1 MNNEQMSP
9 VTRSVPYPPELPGRR
24 TWTPPSGRPPAPG
37 IRPTESDSRQP
48 ASPPEPR
55 QGLNHRRQKYQR
67 EEQIQEDPEFSYT
80 GYQVVRGE
88 FFSHM
93 NEPCMSFS
101 DGKITFNT
109 ACLRKAPDVD
119 YVLALVNKEEKK
131 LVIRPSH
138 EDVKD
143 SFPWRSASSKAKQ
156 ITCRIF
162 SAMVTSLMNWDPSC
176 RYKMIGKMIRSKG
189 ELLFVFDLTCA
200 EMFPRQTVIDK
211 NGQEKIRTSRK
222 PVFPEDWKDQFGL
235 PVDEHEKRLQ
245 INIFD
250 GYAVFAVRDRAKAKS
265 AEPVQDQEVNT

>member
-1 MNNEQMSP
+1 MNNEQVMPNS
-9 VTRSVPYPPELPGRR
+9 RSVPYPPDLTGRK
-24 TWTPPSGRPPAPG
+24 TWTSPSGRPPAAG
-37 IRPTESDSRQP
+37 RPAARESDSP
-48 ASPPEPR
+48 ASLPEHP
-55 QGLNHRRQKYQR
+55 GINHRRQKYQR

-101 DGKITFNT
+101 DGKISFNA
-109 ACLRKAPDVD
+109 ACLRKAPDVN

-131 LVIRPSH
+131 LVIQPSH

-143 SFPWRSASSKAKQ
+143 SFPWRSASSKAKL

-162 SAMVTSLMNWDPSC
+162 SAMVTCLMNWDPSC

-211 NGQEKIRTSRK
+211 NGNERIRTSRK
-222 PVFPEDWKDQFGL
+222 PVFPDDWKDQFGL

-250 GYAVFAVRDRAKAKS
+250 GYAVFAVRDRAKENAA
-265 AEPVQDQEVNT
+265 AETAQDQEVNS